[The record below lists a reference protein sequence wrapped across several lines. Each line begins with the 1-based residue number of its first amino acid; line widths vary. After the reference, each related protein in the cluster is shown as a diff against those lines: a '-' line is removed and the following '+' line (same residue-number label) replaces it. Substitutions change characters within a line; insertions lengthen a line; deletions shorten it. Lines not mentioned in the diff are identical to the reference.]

1 MGAERAGAAYP
12 RRVTPASL
20 RRLPPATAVLLGV
33 LASVVA
39 GLAVLTRDAEVLVHR
54 CVADG
59 TAGTIGLRLAL
70 LHHDPACPS
79 GELAVGGQTRQVI
92 GVVVL
97 VALPVL
103 AAHLGG
109 LLAGAGLVARV
120 RAGLRTVRGVLA
132 GLVRPPRPARV
143 PVRGAR
149 RVPVEVVRSRHTD
162 PVLATPALRGP
173 PVALA

>member
-1 MGAERAGAAYP
+1 MVAVLGALAGAVA
-12 RRVTPASL
+12 
-20 RRLPPATAVLLGV
+20 AVGTV
-33 LASVVA
+33 S
-39 GLAVLTRDAEVLVHR
+39 RHAEVLVHQ

-59 TAGTIGLRLAL
+59 TAGAIGLRLAL

-103 AAHLGG
+103 AAHLVG
-109 LLAGAGLVARV
+109 LLAGAGLLARV

-132 GLVRPPRPARV
+132 GLVGAPEPAFV
-143 PVRGAR
+143 PVSVVR

-162 PVLATPALRGP
+162 PVLAVPALRGP
-173 PVALA
+173 PVAPA